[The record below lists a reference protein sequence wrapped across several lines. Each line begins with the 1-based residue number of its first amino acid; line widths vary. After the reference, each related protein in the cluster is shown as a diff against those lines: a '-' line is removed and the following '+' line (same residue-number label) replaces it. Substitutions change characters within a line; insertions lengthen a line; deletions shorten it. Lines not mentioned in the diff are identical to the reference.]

1 MRATKAI
8 IDLKAIEH
16 NLSVVKTLAPHSN
29 VMAVLKAN
37 AYGHG
42 LTNVARA
49 IPEQEAIAVACM
61 DEAEQLRESGV
72 NNEIV
77 LLEGFFS
84 EDELQQI
91 LELNLQTVIHQDSQV
106 SQLEELSQS
115 ASLDAKII
123 VWLKYDSGMNRLGF
137 DDENYFQAY
146 ERIKELPVVQEIRF
160 MSHLACADDIQNP
173 MTSIQLRKFSK
184 LIAGSD
190 GVRSLANSAG
200 VIAWPETHFE
210 WVRPGIVLF
219 GCSPLLGVCGEA
231 HQLKPAMTLQS
242 QLFAIKHLEAG
253 ETVGYGASWQSKSK
267 TRIGVIA
274 IGYGDGYPRHA
285 KEGTPVLINGK
296 EYPLV
301 GKVSMDMMTVDLGLA
316 DEFQL
321 GDIAVLW
328 GQGLPVEKIALFAD
342 TIPYTLFC
350 GVTSRVKFE
359 WHD

>member
-16 NLSVVKTLAPHSN
+16 NLSVVKTLAPKSKI
-29 VMAVLKAN
+29 MAVLKAN

-42 LTNVARA
+42 LANVAKA

-61 DEAEQLRESGV
+61 DEAELLRNSGV
-72 NNEIV
+72 KNEII

-84 EDELQQI
+84 EDELKQI
-91 LELNLQTVIHQDSQV
+91 VELNLQTVVHQSAQIN
-106 SQLEELSQS
+106 QLEKLSEDVNLNQR
-115 ASLDAKII
+115 II

-137 DDENYFQAY
+137 DEAHYFQAFN
-146 ERIKELPVVQEIRF
+146 RLKALPIVKEIRF

-173 MTSIQLRKFSK
+173 MTGIQLKKFSQ
-184 LIAGSD
+184 LIARKEGE
-190 GVRSLANSAG
+190 RSLANSAG
-200 VIAWPETHFE
+200 VIAWPETHYE

-219 GCSPLLGVCGEA
+219 GCSPLLGLTGEA

-242 QLFAIKHLEAG
+242 QLFAIKTLEAG
-253 ETVGYGASWQSKSK
+253 ETVGYGASWQAKSK

-301 GKVSMDMMTVDLGLA
+301 GKVSMDMMTVDLGLE
-316 DEFQL
+316 DQFEL
-321 GDIAVLW
+321 GDTTTLW
-328 GQGLPVEKIALFAD
+328 GQGIPVEKIAQFAD